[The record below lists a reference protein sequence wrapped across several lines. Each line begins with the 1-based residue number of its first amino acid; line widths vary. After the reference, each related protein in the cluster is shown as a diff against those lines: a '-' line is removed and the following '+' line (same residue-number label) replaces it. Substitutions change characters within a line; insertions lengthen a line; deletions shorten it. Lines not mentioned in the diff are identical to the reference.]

1 MLSRIVEMFTG
12 NRARHP
18 REPIV
23 GGAAALQRQNEDF
36 MRLNQVAPLL
46 KPVNGA
52 AVAAVPAGNA
62 DQAPSQQT
70 HSIVCREAV
79 LGTDQRVKAYSFIL
93 RHKVNERVRD
103 SSTNIRQLYDDVLLR
118 NLQGMEIQRLLG
130 HRLAFITVSAS
141 SLDLPVLEQLPREGA
156 VYVVGPNEQ
165 LAANPA
171 EKLARLAHLKALGYR
186 LGLHG
191 AGIERPDMAP
201 FLALADFMFVD
212 VAEHDIPTIRTQLGA
227 AAKGMTSKMFVAM
240 NIKTREEFH
249 VCSKLPF
256 SMYQGVFVTSRESWN
271 TPKMDASRLKI
282 VQLLNKM
289 RSEAEVDE
297 LSALIRQDPA
307 LSFKILR
314 YINSPGIGLLQK
326 ATTIEQAMM
335 VMGRQQLYRWLTLLM
350 FTSGDSHGL
359 DRALLENALVR
370 ARLCELLAENA
381 LASDERDELF
391 VAGVFSLL
399 DILLG
404 SPMAAVLKQVCLP
417 PMVNKVLL
425 HREGKYAPYLNL
437 AIACEQHDAEN
448 IAALSEAIGMA
459 AKQVN
464 SLHIEALVW
473 AQLAGE

>member
-12 NRARHP
+12 NRSRRPA
-18 REPIV
+18 EAMA
-23 GGAAALQRQNEDF
+23 GGAVALQRQNEDF

-46 KPVNGA
+46 KQVSGSP
-52 AVAAVPAGNA
+52 VAAVSGNA
-62 DQAPSQQT
+62 DRMPSPQT
-70 HSIVCREAV
+70 QSIVCREAV

-93 RHKVNERVRD
+93 RHKVSERVRE

-141 SLDLPVLEQLPREGA
+141 SLDLAVLEQLPREGA

-165 LAANPA
+165 LTADADA
-171 EKLARLAHLKALGYR
+171 TLARLARLKALGYR

-191 AGIERPDMAP
+191 AGIEKPDMVP
-201 FLALADFMFVD
+201 FMALADFMFVD
-212 VAEHDIPTIRTQLGA
+212 VGEHDIPSIRTQLDVA
-227 AAKGMTSKMFVAM
+227 AAGMTSKMFVAA

-256 SMYQGVFVTSRESWN
+256 SMYHGAFVTSRESWN

-289 RSEAEVDE
+289 RSEAEVAE

-326 ATTIEQAMM
+326 VTTIEQALM

-350 FTSGDSHGL
+350 FTSGNSQGL

-370 ARLCELLAENA
+370 ARLCELLAEHS
-381 LASDERDELF
+381 LASAERDELF

-399 DILLG
+399 DVLLG

-417 PMVNKVLL
+417 PMVNQVLL
-425 HREGKYAPYLNL
+425 HRAGKYAPYLDL
-437 AIACEQHDAEN
+437 AIACEQHAAED
-448 IAALSEAIGMA
+448 IAALSEALGMP

-464 SLHIEALVW
+464 RLHIEALVW
-473 AQLAGE
+473 AQMAGE